1 MKFRKTLEDFFYN
14 RIIRNLLFT
23 SRLGRKSMMGYA
35 DSGINFDYIY
45 RNAPSGYNRI
55 GKTVDRILLNLPA
68 AKATR
73 NRKNKIIG
81 ILKDEVEN
89 NKRLD
94 RKTKIVD
101 LASGPASYL
110 IELISDYN
118 KDYVEILCLDLDHRA
133 LALGKRRSQ
142 NKPILYKKANVLRFN
157 PHYKRISEKHSW
169 KPNLVLIS
177 GLYEY
182 QEDKIV
188 IESLKYINENL
199 EDNGLLFLI
208 TQIGNPNR
216 KLIEK
221 LGVTKSGK
229 PWLLFYRDPST
240 LNRFIEESGFG
251 EISIE
256 IDKWKMY
263 AFCMA
268 RKLKH
273 REKDKRE

>member
-1 MKFRKTLEDFFYN
+1 MKEKIERIFYDKIL
-14 RIIRNLLFT
+14 RGLIFT

-45 RNAPSGYNRI
+45 RNAPSGYSRI
-55 GKTVDRILLNLPA
+55 GKMVDRILLNLPA

-73 NRKNKIIG
+73 NRKNKIIE
-81 ILKDEVEN
+81 ILKDEIEN
-89 NKRLD
+89 NKRLSK
-94 RKTKIVD
+94 KTKIVD
-101 LASGPASYL
+101 LASGPARYL

-118 KDYVEILCLDLDHRA
+118 KDHVEILCLDLDRRA
-133 LALGKRRSQ
+133 LALGKKQSQ

-188 IESLKYINENL
+188 IESLKYIHENL

-221 LGVTKSGK
+221 LGITRSGK
-229 PWLLFYRDPST
+229 SWVLFYRDPPT
-240 LNRFIEESGFG
+240 LNHFIEESGFG

-263 AFCMA
+263 AFCTA
-268 RKLKH
+268 RKLMR